1 MLKSFS
7 KPILSFVAALFIA
20 GCASFDGRGLVP
32 GQSREA
38 DVVATMGTPALT
50 LERPGGGRLL
60 YFSRLPYGREIY
72 KAAIG
77 PDGTL
82 QSLEQTLTAA
92 NIRGLQV
99 DTTTRDQVRER
110 LGPPYRITR
119 APFKPLEVW
128 EYPWRIV
135 EDRRILWLSF
145 SDDGVLREFIEM
157 HDFQSD
163 PASGRG
169 GKSR

>member
-1 MLKSFS
+1 MPRFFLPPF
-7 KPILSFVAALFIA
+7 LAALFIA
-20 GCASFDGRGLVP
+20 GCASFDGRGLVA

-38 DVVATMGTPALT
+38 EVVATMGMPAQT
-50 LERPGGGRLL
+50 LERPGGRLL

-72 KAAIG
+72 KASID
-77 PDGTL
+77 PDGAL
-82 QSLEQTLTAA
+82 RGLEPTLTPA
-92 NIRGLQV
+92 NIRGLALDQA
-99 DTTTRDQVRER
+99 TRDQAREL

-128 EYPWRIV
+128 EYPWRIM

-145 SDDGVLREFIEM
+145 SDDGVMRERIEM

-163 PASGRG
+163 PPSGRG
-169 GKSR
+169 KSR

>member
-1 MLKSFS
+1 MPKSFS
-7 KPILSFVAALFIA
+7 KPSLWFLAALFIA
-20 GCASFDGRGLVP
+20 GCASFEGRGLVP

-38 DVVATMGTPALT
+38 DVVATMGTPAQI
-50 LERPGGGRLL
+50 LERPGGRLL

-72 KAAIG
+72 KASIG
-77 PDGTL
+77 PDGAL
-82 QSLEQTLTAA
+82 RSVDPTLTAA

-99 DTTTRDQVRER
+99 DATTREQAREL

-128 EYPWRIV
+128 EYPWRIM

-145 SDDGVLREFIEM
+145 SDDGVMREMIEM